1 MESKKI
7 RNFKQFLH
15 QQRQKRINEAKVNIE
30 CEWWDACIVEVMQEI
45 EDECQGFMVWET
57 IINYCKSKW
66 SILGK
71 ELPIPV
77 SEDNLLLQHIKDLIF
92 QFHGKSFYT
101 DWKCDMGWDN
111 AQVHS
116 KGLVIEEL
124 AAVILA
130 KVREK
135 TKPEGEPDTG
145 ETTGTLSDREEIKM
159 VPMKPA
165 PVYDDCEDEYC
176 EDLPYESHKVK
187 PVKGFSDYTKMLK
200 ESAASAAIISC
211 SCKDDCISYCMDRI
225 KQEVGSYD
233 PDGILIKAAQTAD
246 PRVRARVILLYA
258 KHMVIDYMNKE
269 KVQLDVVNL
278 KGKKEK
284 NIPDD
289 VLEQGLDTL
298 FHEIA
303 DEVLEK
309 IANENGVYYAEAES
323 D

>member
-1 MESKKI
+1 MDSKRI
-7 RNFKQFLH
+7 GTFKEFLKE
-15 QQRQKRINEAKVNIE
+15 QRQKRINEAKVNIE
-30 CEWWDACIVEVMQEI
+30 CDWWDACIVEVMQAL
-45 EDECQGFMVWET
+45 EDECQGFLVWET
-57 IINYCKSKW
+57 IIKYCKDKW
-66 SILGK
+66 AILGRS
-71 ELPIPV
+71 LPIPDY
-77 SEDNLLLQHIKDLIF
+77 EDNLLTQHIKDLIF
-92 QFHGKSFYT
+92 QFHGNSFYT
-101 DWKCDMGWDN
+101 DWKCDYGWDN
-111 AQVHS
+111 QQVHS

-130 KVREK
+130 KVKEK
-135 TKPEGEPDTG
+135 TKPEGEPDTC

-187 PVKGFSDYTKMLK
+187 PVKGFSDYTKILK

-258 KHMVIDYMNKE
+258 KHMVVDYMNKE

-303 DEVLEK
+303 DQVLEK
-309 IANENGVYYAEAES
+309 IANENGVYYAETE
-323 D
+323 

>member
-1 MESKKI
+1 MESK
-7 RNFKQFLH
+7 RLGTFKQFLQ
-15 QQRQKRINEAKVNIE
+15 QQRQKKINEAKVNIE
-30 CEWWDACIVEVMQEI
+30 CDWWDACIVEVMQAL
-45 EDECQGFMVWET
+45 EDECQGFLVWET
-57 IINYCKSKW
+57 IIKYCKDKW
-66 SILGK
+66 AILGRS
-71 ELPIPV
+71 LPIPDY
-77 SEDNLLLQHIKDLIF
+77 EDNLLTQHIKDLIF
-92 QFHGKSFYT
+92 QFHGNSFYT
-101 DWKCDMGWDN
+101 DWKCDYGWDN
-111 AQVHS
+111 QQVHS

>member
-1 MESKKI
+1 MDSKRI
-7 RNFKQFLH
+7 GTFKEFLKE
-15 QQRQKRINEAKVNIE
+15 QRQKRINEAKVNIE
-30 CEWWDACIVEVMQEI
+30 CDWWDACIVEVMQAL
-45 EDECQGFMVWET
+45 EDKCQGFLVWET
-57 IINYCKSKW
+57 IIKYCKDKW
-66 SILGK
+66 AILGRS
-71 ELPIPV
+71 LPIPDYD
-77 SEDNLLLQHIKDLIF
+77 DNLLTQHIKDLIF
-92 QFHGKSFYT
+92 QFHGNSFYT
-101 DWKCDMGWDN
+101 DWKCDYGWDN
-111 AQVHS
+111 QQVHS

-130 KVREK
+130 KVKEK

-187 PVKGFSDYTKMLK
+187 PVKGFSDYTKILK
-200 ESAASAAIISC
+200 ESAVSAAIISC

-233 PDGILIKAAQTAD
+233 PDGILIRAAQTAD

>member
-1 MESKKI
+1 
-7 RNFKQFLH
+7 
-15 QQRQKRINEAKVNIE
+15 
-30 CEWWDACIVEVMQEI
+30 MQAL
-45 EDECQGFMVWET
+45 EDECQGFLVWET
-57 IINYCKSKW
+57 IIKYCKDKW
-66 SILGK
+66 AILGRS
-71 ELPIPV
+71 LPIPDY
-77 SEDNLLLQHIKDLIF
+77 EDNLLTQHIKDLIF
-92 QFHGKSFYT
+92 QFHGNSFYT
-101 DWKCDMGWDN
+101 DWKCDYGWDN
-111 AQVHS
+111 QQVHS

-309 IANENGVYYAEAES
+309 IANENGVYYAEVES